1 MMAVPAPDFAPIEA
15 SAQWDETEA
24 QIKQLTLEV
33 LRGWFRAYERE
44 LNVYGAPHLGSFE
57 LVERWVKTD
66 GLSMVRGSSEDAMR
80 YLFKAWR
87 ARNPK
92 RGLHFIRTYLQLLW
106 PGQATIEQLWHQTGK
121 SYPEFLSTE
130 DEVVK
135 AFGNTDGH
143 FLTSR
148 VLVEVNADEESGA
161 SLASVQRSLRSA
173 LGAKFIL
180 LCRLLKSVKV
190 EFGMASFAQ
199 GSQHPSMMSEVSQT
213 GELTEQSCLAAAS
226 LFRSSARVIPGKSTF

>member
-1 MMAVPAPDFAPIEA
+1 MQVQKPDFKPIEA
-15 SAQWDETEA
+15 SAQWDDAEA
-24 QIKQLTLEV
+24 QIKQLSLEV

-57 LVERWVKTD
+57 LVERWVKAD
-66 GLSMVRGSSEDAMR
+66 GLSMVRGSSEEAMR

-106 PGQATIEQLWHQTGK
+106 PGQSSIEQLWHETGK
-121 SYPEFLSTE
+121 SYPEFLDTK
-130 DEVVK
+130 DEVIK
-135 AFGNTDGH
+135 KFGSTDGH

-148 VLVEVNADEESGA
+148 VLVEVDADDERGD
-161 SLASVQRSLRSA
+161 SLASVQRALRSA
-173 LGAKFIL
+173 LGAKFLL
-180 LCRLLKSVKV
+180 LCRLLKGVKV
-190 EFGMASFAQ
+190 EIGMVAFTQ
-199 GSQHPSMMSEVSQT
+199 GSQHPRIMSEVAGP

-226 LFRSSARVIPGKSTF
+226 IIRSSARVIAGTSAI